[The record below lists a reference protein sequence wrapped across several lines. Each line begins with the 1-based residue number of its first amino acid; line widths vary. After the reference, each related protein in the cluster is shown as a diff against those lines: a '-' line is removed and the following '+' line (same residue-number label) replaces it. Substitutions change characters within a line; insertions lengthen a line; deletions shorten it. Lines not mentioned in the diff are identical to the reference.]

1 MLNKE
6 IRKLFLIISIIFI
19 MIYMRFQNFDFLNDI
34 EVELQFTDVTFMLVV
49 LRDMIPKNMICLFV
63 LLVLAVLDLIFVQ
76 YNKVLMIVKLF
87 SLILITLTVC
97 MILIFSFNYTNE
109 HLYSIVIQGFCIL
122 SFIFFPSFT
131 ISVIQILLYISLFLL
146 MFVHIHKILSL
157 CTYKNQKK

>member
-63 LLVLAVLDLIFVQ
+63 LLVLAVLYLIFVQ
-76 YNKVLMIVKLF
+76 YNKVLMIVKMF
-87 SLILITLTVC
+87 SLILITFTVC
-97 MILIFSFNYTNE
+97 SILIFSFNYTNE

-122 SFIFFPSFT
+122 SFIFLPSFT

-157 CTYKNQKK
+157 CTYKNQ

>member
-87 SLILITLTVC
+87 SLIAITLTVC

-122 SFIFFPSFT
+122 SFIFLPSFT

-146 MFVHIHKILSL
+146 IFVHIHKILFL
-157 CTYKNQKK
+157 WKYKNQ

>member
-1 MLNKE
+1 M
-6 IRKLFLIISIIFI
+6 
-19 MIYMRFQNFDFLNDI
+19 
-34 EVELQFTDVTFMLVV
+34 
-49 LRDMIPKNMICLFV
+49 FV

-122 SFIFFPSFT
+122 SFIFLPSFT
-131 ISVIQILLYISLFLL
+131 ISVIQILLYILLFLL
-146 MFVHIHKILSL
+146 IFVHIHKILFL
-157 CTYKNQKK
+157 WKYKNQ

>member
-97 MILIFSFNYTNE
+97 MILIF
-109 HLYSIVIQGFCIL
+109 HLTIQMNIYIL
-122 SFIFFPSFT
+122 
-131 ISVIQILLYISLFLL
+131 
-146 MFVHIHKILSL
+146 
-157 CTYKNQKK
+157 